1 MSAPRALNATS
12 TRAVLRRK
20 VQARQGLLVPG
31 AFNALSARVVADM
44 GFEAVY
50 LSGAGLTNMMY
61 GLPDL
66 AFIGLQDVAQATA
79 AIRGAVDIPLIVDAD
94 TGFGNALN
102 VAHTVKVLERAGADA
117 VQLEDQIFPK
127 RCGHFAGKEV
137 APLSEMIGKIHA
149 AVDARHD
156 EDFMVIARTD
166 ARSCLGFEAAVD
178 RAMRMAEAGAD
189 MLFVEAPE
197 SLDEVRQLPGLLAAP
212 QVMNIVVGG
221 KTPTLPQAELAE
233 LGYGM
238 VLYANTGLQGALL
251 GMQKALGVLQ
261 AKGIVHEDPSLLVP
275 FLERQRLVNK
285 SAFDEMNEKY
295 GA

>member
-1 MSAPRALNATS
+1 MNKPS
-12 TRAVLRRK
+12 TRALLRSK

-50 LSGAGLTNMMY
+50 LSGAGLTNMLY

-102 VAHTVKVLERAGADA
+102 VAHSVKVLERAGADA
-117 VQLEDQIFPK
+117 LQLEDQVFPK
-127 RCGHFAGKEV
+127 RCGHFSGKEV
-137 APLSEMIGKIHA
+137 APLAEMIGKIHA
-149 AVDARHD
+149 AVDARLD
-156 EDFMVIARTD
+156 ENFMVIARTD
-166 ARSCLGFEAAVD
+166 ARSSLGFEAAVE

-197 SLDEVRQLPGLLAAP
+197 TLDEVRQLPALLATP

-221 KTPTLPQAELAE
+221 KTPTLAQSELAA

-251 GMQKALGVLQ
+251 GMQKALGVLR
-261 AKGIVHEDPSLLVP
+261 ADGIVHEDPSLLVP
-275 FLERQRLVNK
+275 FLERQRLVDK
-285 SAFDEMNEKY
+285 PAFDAMDKKY

>member
-1 MSAPRALNATS
+1 MTAMNKPNTRAL
-12 TRAVLRRK
+12 LRSK

-50 LSGAGLTNMMY
+50 LSGAGLTNMLY

-117 VQLEDQIFPK
+117 LQLEDQVFPK
-127 RCGHFAGKEV
+127 RCGHFSGKEV

-149 AVDARHD
+149 AVDARQD
-156 EDFMVIARTD
+156 DNFMVIARTD
-166 ARSCLGFEAAVD
+166 ARSSLGFEAAVE

-197 SLDEVRQLPGLLAAP
+197 TLDEVRQLPALLATP

-221 KTPTLPQAELAE
+221 KTPTLAQSELAA

-238 VLYANTGLQGALL
+238 VLYANTGLQPWACC
-251 GMQKALGVLQ
+251 
-261 AKGIVHEDPSLLVP
+261 VP
-275 FLERQRLVNK
+275 TASCTK
-285 SAFDEMNEKY
+285 TPAC
-295 GA
+295 